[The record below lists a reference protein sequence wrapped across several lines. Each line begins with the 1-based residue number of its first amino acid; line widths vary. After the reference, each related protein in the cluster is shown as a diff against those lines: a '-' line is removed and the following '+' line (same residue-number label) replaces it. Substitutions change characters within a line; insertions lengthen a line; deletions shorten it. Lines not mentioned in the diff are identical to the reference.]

1 MKLLAEVQEHIKPVI
16 VEASEGG
23 KKKLY
28 IEGVFMQYNND
39 VFKGANRNNRLYPE
53 SIMRPEVERYVRECV
68 KTNRAYGELNHPQ
81 GPTINLD
88 RVSHLIESLEFQK
101 DGTIVGRAKI
111 LDTPMGNIVR
121 GLIEGGANPGVSSR
135 GMGSVKPLDGG
146 LLEVQQDFKLV
157 TAADVVADPSAQKA
171 YVQGIFEN
179 VDWLYNDKTGEWV
192 QEQKKQISKLTTKQL
207 EEQQL
212 VLFQRFLR
220 TL

>member
-1 MKLLAEVQEHIKPVI
+1 
-16 VEASEGG
+16 
-23 KKKLY
+23 
-28 IEGVFMQYNND
+28 
-39 VFKGANRNNRLYPE
+39 
-53 SIMRPEVERYVRECV
+53 
-68 KTNRAYGELNHPQ
+68 
-81 GPTINLD
+81 
-88 RVSHLIESLEFQK
+88 
-101 DGTIVGRAKI
+101 
-111 LDTPMGNIVR
+111 
-121 GLIEGGANPGVSSR
+121 
-135 GMGSVKPLDGG
+135 MGSVKPLDGG